1 MIRMRV
7 CPFCEIIAGR
17 AEASVVYDDDTVV
30 AILDLNPA
38 TVGHVLVIPRVHV
51 AGLADA
57 GDAVGAAIWRTA
69 RRVSVAL
76 RASGLRC
83 DGVRLSLADGEA
95 AGQDVFH
102 LHLHVVPRYPG
113 DGVVVTADW
122 KKRSRELLDQDAALI
137 REALT

>member
-1 MIRMRV
+1 MEACI
-7 CPFCEIIAGR
+7 FCEIVAGR
-17 AEASVVYDDDTVV
+17 AEAGIVYDDDNVV
-30 AILDLNPA
+30 AILDHKPA
-38 TVGHVLVIPRVHV
+38 TIGHVLVIPRMHI
-51 AGLADA
+51 AGLAHAD
-57 GDAVGAAIWRTA
+57 DAVGTAIWRAA
-69 RRVSVAL
+69 RHMSAAL

-122 KKRSRELLDQDAALI
+122 KKRSRELLDQDAVLI
-137 REALT
+137 RSALT

>member
-1 MIRMRV
+1 MIGMGV
-7 CPFCEIIAGR
+7 CIFCEIIAGR
-17 AEASVVYDDDTVV
+17 AEASVVYDDDNVV
-30 AILDLNPA
+30 AILDHKPA
-38 TVGHVLVIPRVHV
+38 TVGHVLVIPRVHM
-51 AGLADA
+51 AGLADTD
-57 GDAVGAAIWRTA
+57 DAIGAAIWRTA
-69 RRVSVAL
+69 RHVSVAL

-122 KKRSRELLDQDAALI
+122 KKRSREFLDQDAALI
-137 REALT
+137 RDALA

>member
-1 MIRMRV
+1 MAV
-7 CPFCEIIAGR
+7 CVFCEIIAGR
-17 AEASVVYDDDTVV
+17 AEASVVHDDDSVV
-30 AILDLNPA
+30 AILDHRPA
-38 TVGHVLVIPRVHV
+38 TIGHVLVIPRAHM

-57 GDAVGAAIWRTA
+57 DDAIGAAIWRTA
-69 RRVSVAL
+69 RRVSAGL

-113 DGVVVTADW
+113 DGVAITVDW
-122 KKRSRELLDQDAALI
+122 KTRSRELLDHDAALI
-137 REALT
+137 REALR

>member
-1 MIRMRV
+1 MARMEA
-7 CPFCEIIAGR
+7 CIFCEIVAGR
-17 AEASVVYDDDTVV
+17 AEAGIVYDDDNVV
-30 AILDLNPA
+30 AILDHKPA
-38 TVGHVLVIPRVHV
+38 TIGHVLVIPRMHI
-51 AGLADA
+51 AGLAHAD
-57 GDAVGAAIWRTA
+57 DAVGTAIWRAA
-69 RRVSVAL
+69 RHMSAAL

-122 KKRSRELLDQDAALI
+122 KKRSRELLDQDAVLI
-137 REALT
+137 RSALT